1 MIKQL
6 VTGLSTI
13 LKPFLEDWNILQ
25 YFVFQACYE
34 IILHLLYEQQIEG
47 NAAVDLIVQVI
58 ECFNLSDET
67 YDLVLK
73 RVILLFNEGLES
85 KPRMMEKCFPLF
97 STTRTLI
104 VELFKPIPKAQS
116 FDPDSFIFIKSS
128 LFFLLQKVCR
138 KCNSLQ
144 SPVLLEKL
152 MIVYTSREATTY
164 LSTGIPSL
172 EGTLILEEV
181 IRVIEVASNFTLQQG
196 DQELVQIFC
205 DKLNLHQKYHTT
217 KDFAAIHSQET
228 GQDISFG
235 SNVENMIVQLF
246 QKEFPFDE
254 LKDCESELSPPKH
267 SENLENPMDITT
279 TSESENPFFD
289 YRWKDIAPVVTP
301 GLDPTATM
309 AEETILKEIAKQETS
324 HYKRRYASRS
334 FS

>member
-246 QKEFPFDE
+246 QKE
-254 LKDCESELSPPKH
+254 
-267 SENLENPMDITT
+267 
-279 TSESENPFFD
+279 
-289 YRWKDIAPVVTP
+289 
-301 GLDPTATM
+301 
-309 AEETILKEIAKQETS
+309 
-324 HYKRRYASRS
+324 
-334 FS
+334 

>member
-1 MIKQL
+1 
-6 VTGLSTI
+6 
-13 LKPFLEDWNILQ
+13 
-25 YFVFQACYE
+25 
-34 IILHLLYEQQIEG
+34 
-47 NAAVDLIVQVI
+47 
-58 ECFNLSDET
+58 
-67 YDLVLK
+67 
-73 RVILLFNEGLES
+73 
-85 KPRMMEKCFPLF
+85 
-97 STTRTLI
+97 
-104 VELFKPIPKAQS
+104 
-116 FDPDSFIFIKSS
+116 
-128 LFFLLQKVCR
+128 
-138 KCNSLQ
+138 
-144 SPVLLEKL
+144 